1 MKNIEIQ
8 LRESA
13 RVKESMISSCT
24 KSIQKAA
31 DIIISSI
38 RKGGKVM
45 WCGNGGSA
53 AQAQHLSTEIIGGLR
68 RHDLPPQPSI
78 SLTTDSSMITAWA
91 NDVDFDSL
99 FSRQIEGLGNSNDVL
114 VALST
119 SGNSSNIVKAV
130 KIAESIGMETIIM
143 TGKTG
148 GRLALMGNVKIMI
161 PSEDTQRIQ
170 EGHITAG
177 HIFCELVEKA
187 FSLEN

>member
-1 MKNIEIQ
+1 
-8 LRESA
+8 
-13 RVKESMISSCT
+13 
-24 KSIQKAA
+24 
-31 DIIISSI
+31 
-38 RKGGKVM
+38 M

-78 SLTTDSSMITAWA
+78 SLATDSSLITAWA

-99 FSRQIEGLGNSNDVL
+99 FSRQIEGLGSAGDVL

-119 SGNSSNIVKAV
+119 SGNSSNIIKAV
-130 KIAESIGMETIIM
+130 KISESIGVQTIIM
-143 TGKTG
+143 TGKSG
-148 GRLALMGNVKIMI
+148 GSLASMGNVRIMI

-177 HIFCELVEKA
+177 HIFCELVERA
-187 FSLEN
+187 FIPEN